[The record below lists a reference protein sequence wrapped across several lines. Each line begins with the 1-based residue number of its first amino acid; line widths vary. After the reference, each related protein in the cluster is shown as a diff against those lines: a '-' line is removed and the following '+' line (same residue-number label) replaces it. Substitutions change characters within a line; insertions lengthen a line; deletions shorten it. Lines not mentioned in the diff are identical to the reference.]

1 MSKRNLPLPN
11 TALEFLRN
19 KSHLKGLIDN
29 TGIKT
34 NWYSRLFT
42 LDILDE
48 FVVKATAQSPSYFE
62 NKVILNRESLLAFI
76 KTQFPQGFDLQLQY
90 AETSRY
96 GGVNFIENLILDTTF
111 SIIFDKSY
119 GTCSGKIGELYAIE
133 SFKKIRKNLQTFDIA
148 IILQVNTTTHVG
160 ASLLSSY
167 DSLSDYKKTLAPGE
181 EVDIEKFHKF
191 LGKPQVQKKIR
202 EETIES
208 QEESDFEDDND
219 NGKDFDNVF
228 HIINHVKNLLDNIL
242 EVNKILAFIIP
253 ELGECK
259 LPRSKYPLE
268 DVWSINLICGGGIGG
283 NGAYL
288 ISLFLFSVI
297 RGAQMGEWPPIGVLE
312 LAGGYENTAGLCLY
326 TKFGFK
332 VDSSIRGPDCF
343 SDYHNLPHIADF
355 RPFDL
360 DATAQ
365 TMINLITSKTPIPP
379 FYKNPL
385 CYIKNPDLQVVLA
398 IMLNIKDSK
407 DVLYYFLLENKY
419 IVYFERALYILLN
432 KKPYKDP
439 YTHQYTE
446 NDLNEIIRLL
456 FSMSQVNPVDIE
468 NTYRNS
474 ISSLT
479 ADENDKI
486 NYILTGKRPAQM
498 APQGR
503 RYIPPPPPSGPR
515 PLQNP
520 QNSLQTPSPPP
531 SPPPSPLSSSSS
543 SSSPGNQPPCNPR
556 DSSCYISGGRK
567 RTRKIRRKRRTRKQ
581 SKRHHKKSNKKSK

>member
-19 KSHLKGLIDN
+19 KSHLEGLIRN
-29 TGIKT
+29 IGINT
-34 NWYSRLFT
+34 NWFSSLFT

-48 FVVKATAQSPSYFE
+48 FVVKATAQSPTYFE
-62 NKVILNRESLLAFI
+62 NKVILNREGLLAFI
-76 KTQFPQGFDLQLQY
+76 KTQFPQGFDLQY
-90 AETSRY
+90 AETSKY
-96 GGVNFIENLILDTTF
+96 GADFIDNLILETTF

-119 GTCSGKIGELYAIE
+119 GTCSGQIGERYAIE
-133 SFKKIRKNLQTFDIA
+133 SFNKIRKNLNTFDIA
-148 IILQVNTTTHVG
+148 IILEVNTSTNVG

-167 DSLSDYKKTLAPGE
+167 DSLSEYKKTLAPGE
-181 EVDIEKFHKF
+181 EVDIEKYHEF
-191 LGKPQVQKKIR
+191 LGKPHVQKKIR

-208 QEESDFEDDND
+208 QAESDFEDDND
-219 NGKDFDNVF
+219 NGKEFKNEF
-228 HIINHVKNLLDNIL
+228 HIINHVKNLLKDIL

-259 LPRSKYPLE
+259 LPRPKYPLE
-268 DVWSINLICGGGIGG
+268 DVWSINLICGGTGG

-297 RGAQMGEWPPIGVLE
+297 SGAQMGKWPPIGVLE

-332 VDSSIRGPDCF
+332 VDSSIRGPYCF

-360 DATAQ
+360 DATSQ

-385 CYIKNPDLQVVLA
+385 CYIKNPNLQIVLA

-468 NTYRNS
+468 NTYSNS

-498 APQGR
+498 APQRR
-503 RYIPPPPPSGPR
+503 RYIPPPKYIPPPPSGPR

-520 QNSLQTPSPPP
+520 QNPLQTPPP
-531 SPPPSPLSSSSS
+531 SPPPSPPSSSSS
-543 SSSPGNQPPCNPR
+543 PSPGNQPPCNPR

>member
-19 KSHLKGLIDN
+19 KSHLEGLIRN
-29 TGIKT
+29 IGINT
-34 NWYSRLFT
+34 NWFSTLFT

-48 FVVKATAQSPSYFE
+48 FVVKAIAQSPTYFE
-62 NKVILNRESLLAFI
+62 NKVILNREGLLAFI
-76 KTQFPQGFDLQLQY
+76 KRQFPQGFDLQYVLP
-90 AETSRY
+90 SKY
-96 GGVNFIENLILDTTF
+96 GVDFIDNLILETTF

-119 GTCSGKIGELYAIE
+119 GTCSGQIGELYAIE
-133 SFKKIRKNLQTFDIA
+133 SFNKIRKNLNTFDIA
-148 IILQVNTTTHVG
+148 IILEVNTSTNVG

-167 DSLSDYKKTLAPGE
+167 DSLSEYKKTLAPGE
-181 EVDIEKFHKF
+181 EVDIEKYHEF
-191 LGKPQVQKKIR
+191 LGKPHVQKKIR

-208 QEESDFEDDND
+208 QAESDFEEDND
-219 NGKDFDNVF
+219 NGKEFKNEF
-228 HIINHVKNLLDNIL
+228 HIINHVKNLLKDIL

-259 LPRSKYPLE
+259 LPLPQYPRE
-268 DVWSINLICGGGIGG
+268 DVWSINLICGGTGG

-297 RGAQMGEWPPIGVLE
+297 RGAQMSKWPPIGVLE

-360 DATAQ
+360 DTTAQ

-385 CYIKNPDLQVVLA
+385 CYIKNPDLQLVLA
-398 IMLNIKDSK
+398 IMLNIKDSLYNGMYHFLK
-407 DVLYYFLLENKY
+407 GNTYNVL
-419 IVYFERALYILLN
+419 FERALYILLN
-432 KKPYKDP
+432 KRPYKNP

-446 NDLNEIIRLL
+446 NDLNEMIRLL
-456 FSMSQVNPVDIE
+456 FLMSQINPLDIE
-468 NTYRNS
+468 NTYSNS

-479 ADENDKI
+479 ADDKDKI
-486 NYILTGKRPAQM
+486 NYILTGNLPPQM
-498 APQGR
+498 APPGR
-503 RYIPPPPPSGPR
+503 RYNPPPKYIPPPPSGAP

-520 QNSLQTPSPPP
+520 QNLLQTPPP
-531 SPPPSPLSSSSS
+531 SPPLSSSSS
-543 SSSPGNQPPCNPR
+543 PSLSQGNQPPCNPR
-556 DSSCYISGGRK
+556 DSSCSISGGRR

-581 SKRHHKKSNKKSK
+581 SKRHRKKSNKKNK